1 MKEEK
6 LLKLKQTCKRHA
18 SKIVSAI
25 AGGAVMAGNV
35 FTAFAAEGDDNAA
48 AGVQAA
54 KDMMKIVTAEINIG
68 NIVAIIGA
76 GLGIAAATWLAWWGI
91 RKLIRVVKNAV
102 AKGKLAV

>member
-1 MKEEK
+1 MKEKLEK
-6 LLKLKQTCKRHA
+6 LKLGCKRHA
-18 SKIVSAI
+18 SNLCAAL
-25 AGGAVMAGNV
+25 AGGAVAVNGAV
-35 FTAFAAEGDDNAA
+35 IALAAEGDDNAA

-91 RKLIRVVKNAV
+91 RKLIKVVKNAV
-102 AKGKLAV
+102 AKGKLSV